1 MLPGSRHLLLGTI
14 PLLCHFL
21 VSVGEYIYIY
31 ILGFV
36 HIIVKVEDTLAQL
49 TVWFFTLDN
58 YMLFFVNEKVKLY
71 IYILRRMNENSV

>member
-1 MLPGSRHLLLGTI
+1 MGVLKKNKCFQVAAIS
-14 PLLCHFL
+14 FL
-21 VSVGEYIYIY
+21 EPSLSFVTFLSVWGNIY

-58 YMLFFVNEKVKLY
+58 YMLFSVNEKVKIIY
-71 IYILRRMNENSV
+71 IY